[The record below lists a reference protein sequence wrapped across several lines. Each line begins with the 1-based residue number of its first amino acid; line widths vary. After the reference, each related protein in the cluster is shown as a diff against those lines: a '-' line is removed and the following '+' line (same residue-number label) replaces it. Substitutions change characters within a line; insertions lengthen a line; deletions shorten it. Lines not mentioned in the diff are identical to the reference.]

1 MDISHT
7 FAKKRRILIKKENV
21 DGFERERMKLGY
33 GP

>member
-1 MDISHT
+1 MDVGHT
-7 FAKKRRILIKKENV
+7 IAKKSRILIKKENV